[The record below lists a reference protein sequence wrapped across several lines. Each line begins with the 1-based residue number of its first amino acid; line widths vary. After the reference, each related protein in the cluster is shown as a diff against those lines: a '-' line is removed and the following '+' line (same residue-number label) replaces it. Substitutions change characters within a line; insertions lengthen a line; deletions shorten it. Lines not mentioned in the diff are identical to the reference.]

1 MNKFKLVDEL
11 VKALELTPTE
21 IMRYWQNNGRIKPA
35 LFSRS
40 QAKSR
45 KTKSKQTSDP
55 KREPKPKPA
64 KNSLL
69 HMSEEDIFEVLKKII
84 AEQAGVDEDE
94 IMRSRTLVSLGV
106 DSLDLVEIT
115 MMVEKLF
122 DISIP
127 DADIRDEDTIQDI
140 VEYLAGRKALLNGG
154 LPVIQ

>member
-1 MNKFKLVDEL
+1 MDKFKLVDEL

-40 QAKSR
+40 QAKR
-45 KTKSKQTSDP
+45 KKSSKPTSAP